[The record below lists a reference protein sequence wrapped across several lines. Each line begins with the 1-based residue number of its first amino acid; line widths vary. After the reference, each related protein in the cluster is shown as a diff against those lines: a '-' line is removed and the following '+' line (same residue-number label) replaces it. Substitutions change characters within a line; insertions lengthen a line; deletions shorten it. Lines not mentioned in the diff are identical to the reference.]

1 MKKKCLTGLFTII
14 VGFISAQSYNDEP
27 LLDIGFKNPVI
38 SASIDTALVNS
49 TVIRNKFEKIFREYT
64 TMNVYDI
71 SNESQIMKYQSEHDL
86 LGTLEIASS
95 IAFIELQKTGTNT
108 TLILKVTSAKTNTVI
123 ANDTYTLPH
132 NDVYDEEKLDR
143 AIGTV
148 AANVLQTMGV
158 PLSEANKKRL
168 EGQNSDD
175 GISSED
181 INSEIIQLESQLAAL
196 KAEISGLQGKKTEAD
211 INKMHKLQIR
221 QSKLEKKRE
230 VEQLRFERKVK
241 DEQRKEE
248 ERIKSA
254 ARTAEQNKI
263 IQNQTKKYEQYAKM
277 RRSLLLQ
284 SMNAA
289 DQIAVAEKNK
299 QTILVM
305 RQEKDLS
312 IKNFK
317 TLELKNAEDDCTA
330 IDNEP
335 YAITDT
341 DAHGNPITRV
351 LTERKEK
358 KKRIM
363 TAAYTNIAAYE
374 QKLEKEHAAFEKKL
388 RAELAHNYRIMGQQ
402 SSANSIDN
410 PEFIRLRVENYDGE
424 KYGWFGTVSFDMNGS
439 NIIEYP
445 VFIPYRNLLNKK
457 PDYFSTEYRDAVEE
471 YDSYFRS
478 NLPVIYVAVEYYIEP
493 LERDKPSQY
502 AVKILKTAFYKI
514 DTDSSAPP
522 KKIITKK
529 EKGVEGY
536 YTAAVVSDI
545 RTNDERFADLE
556 KARKKSEKEALN
568 AQRQYETEDRALN
581 AARKAQKEK
590 ETQTAAEKRDSDEK
604 SQQNKLGFFM
614 PVRYNGVEAGIQTSR
629 FDFDTSRLYASFAF
643 PIWPFFIGF
652 ETTFWESPNV
662 HNSKKSIETIFASAG
677 DLNMNYGVQL
687 GMHFAGI
694 QYLLSPY
701 LYASGGLNYDFPTG
715 TPTAYIGG
723 SLGVHI
729 LSFLGLSYTYEYNIH
744 TKSMRHLAGFSF
756 GVHITRKRR

>member
-1 MKKKCLTGLFTII
+1 MKKKCLTGLFTIII

-181 INSEIIQLESQLAAL
+181 INSEIIQLENQLAAL

-305 RQEKDLS
+305 RQEKR
-312 IKNFK
+312 
-317 TLELKNAEDDCTA
+317 
-330 IDNEP
+330 P
-335 YAITDT
+335 Q
-341 DAHGNPITRV
+341 H
-351 LTERKEK
+351 
-358 KKRIM
+358 
-363 TAAYTNIAAYE
+363 
-374 QKLEKEHAAFEKKL
+374 
-388 RAELAHNYRIMGQQ
+388 
-402 SSANSIDN
+402 
-410 PEFIRLRVENYDGE
+410 
-424 KYGWFGTVSFDMNGS
+424 
-439 NIIEYP
+439 
-445 VFIPYRNLLNKK
+445 
-457 PDYFSTEYRDAVEE
+457 
-471 YDSYFRS
+471 
-478 NLPVIYVAVEYYIEP
+478 
-493 LERDKPSQY
+493 
-502 AVKILKTAFYKI
+502 
-514 DTDSSAPP
+514 
-522 KKIITKK
+522 
-529 EKGVEGY
+529 
-536 YTAAVVSDI
+536 
-545 RTNDERFADLE
+545 
-556 KARKKSEKEALN
+556 
-568 AQRQYETEDRALN
+568 
-581 AARKAQKEK
+581 
-590 ETQTAAEKRDSDEK
+590 
-604 SQQNKLGFFM
+604 
-614 PVRYNGVEAGIQTSR
+614 
-629 FDFDTSRLYASFAF
+629 
-643 PIWPFFIGF
+643 
-652 ETTFWESPNV
+652 
-662 HNSKKSIETIFASAG
+662 
-677 DLNMNYGVQL
+677 
-687 GMHFAGI
+687 
-694 QYLLSPY
+694 
-701 LYASGGLNYDFPTG
+701 
-715 TPTAYIGG
+715 
-723 SLGVHI
+723 
-729 LSFLGLSYTYEYNIH
+729 
-744 TKSMRHLAGFSF
+744 
-756 GVHITRKRR
+756 